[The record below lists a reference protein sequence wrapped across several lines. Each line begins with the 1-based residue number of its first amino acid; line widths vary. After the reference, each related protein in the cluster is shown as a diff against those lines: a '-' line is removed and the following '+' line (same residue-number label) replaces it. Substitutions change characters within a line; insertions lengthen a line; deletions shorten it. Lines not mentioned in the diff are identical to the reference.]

1 MIVGMFFFFQ
11 AEDGIR
17 DVAVTGVQTCALP
30 ISFRK
35 VHARKYG
42 GRPCCAPGGL
52 CNPCLMPYVRVPR
65 DPIRIG
71 VGSVGGVSALQQA
84 CTSGPSGDKAL
95 KKSCK
100 FIRARRESLSAIA
113 NQM

>member
-1 MIVGMFFFFQ
+1 MVAPRICVRGPCETTVAGAQFQ
-11 AEDGIR
+11 FG
-17 DVAVTGVQTCALP
+17 LP
-30 ISFRK
+30 NEN
-35 VHARKYG
+35 ARKYG